1 MCTRKGTIKKIAL
14 SEFANPRRG
23 GIIAIKL
30 EDGDILMDVKKIEK
44 NPEVVIATKKGIAIR
59 FKEQDV
65 RAIGRAGQGVRG
77 ISLEKDDE
85 VIGMEVFS
93 PEDVFVS
100 VAENGYG
107 KRTEVGKYR
116 LQKRGGK
123 GVINMQT
130 SERNGNVIYIGKA
143 NEGQIML
150 ITEHGITIRSKVDK
164 ISVIGRN
171 TQGVRLVRL
180 EEGDKVASVATVVGE
195 EAEEE
200 NKPTELEQAAQ
211 EQKPEVKK

>member
-1 MCTRKGTIKKIAL
+1 
-14 SEFANPRRG
+14 
-23 GIIAIKL
+23 
-30 EDGDILMDVKKIEK
+30 
-44 NPEVVIATKKGIAIR
+44 
-59 FKEQDV
+59 
-65 RAIGRAGQGVRG
+65 
-77 ISLEKDDE
+77 
-85 VIGMEVFS
+85 
-93 PEDVFVS
+93 
-100 VAENGYG
+100 
-107 KRTEVGKYR
+107 
-116 LQKRGGK
+116 
-123 GVINMQT
+123 MQT

-200 NKPTELEQAAQ
+200 ETKPTELEQAAQ
-211 EQKPEVKK
+211 ETKPEK

>member
-1 MCTRKGTIKKIAL
+1 
-14 SEFANPRRG
+14 
-23 GIIAIKL
+23 
-30 EDGDILMDVKKIEK
+30 
-44 NPEVVIATKKGIAIR
+44 
-59 FKEQDV
+59 
-65 RAIGRAGQGVRG
+65 
-77 ISLEKDDE
+77 
-85 VIGMEVFS
+85 MEVFS

-200 NKPTELEQAAQ
+200 TKPTELEQAAQ
-211 EQKPEVKK
+211 EKPEEKK

>member
-14 SEFANPRRG
+14 SEFSNPRKG

-30 EDGDILMDVKKIEK
+30 EDGDILMDVKKIDK
-44 NPEVVIATKKGIAIR
+44 NPEVIIATKKGIAIR

-65 RAIGRAGQGVRG
+65 RAIGRAGQGVKG
-77 ISLEKDDE
+77 ITLEKDDE

-93 PEDVFVS
+93 PEDIFVS

-130 SERNGNVIYIGKA
+130 SQRNGNVIYIGKA

-150 ITEHGITIRSKVDK
+150 ITEHGITIRTKVDK

-180 EEGDKVASVATVVGE
+180 EEGDKVASVATVIVDE
-195 EAEEE
+195 NEEE
-200 NKPTELEQAAQ
+200 NKPTELEQATSK
-211 EQKPEVKK
+211 ETK

>member
-200 NKPTELEQAAQ
+200 ETKPTELEQAAQ
-211 EQKPEVKK
+211 ETKPEK